1 MDYELPAYFPLEA
14 GPLPSAPSMPRLDA
28 VEVYPTAEEA
38 AQPASMIPIAPI
50 ASAPSMPHLDE
61 AVLVE
66 ERPTELMVTI
76 NTATSFQ
83 DPFPGS

>member
-14 GPLPSAPSMPRLDA
+14 GSLPSAPSMPRLDA
-28 VEVYPTAEEA
+28 VEVNPTAEETV
-38 AQPASMIPIAPI
+38 QPVAMIPI

-83 DPFPGS
+83 DPFPGP